1 LLSLLNFFP
10 HNLHILRD
18 KPLAMYVFG
27 KNDKI
32 YDELRHKTSSGSIVY
47 NEVLMQAGLECLPF
61 GGVGGRIKF

>member
-1 LLSLLNFFP
+1 
-10 HNLHILRD
+10 
-18 KPLAMYVFG
+18 MYVFG

-61 GGVGGRIKF
+61 GGVGGIKLNFTFF